1 MGHQPSSGQPYVD
14 PGNGTEFMPK
24 GEPENLSDRGAADAG
39 GGAEPDAALREFAP
53 LGKKRRLGTVKN
65 DGEKVTIPKDTQ
77 KSSYNYPPS
86 G

>member
-1 MGHQPSSGQPYVD
+1 MGHQPSSGAPYTD

-24 GEPENLSDRGAADAG
+24 GEPENLSDRGAADAAA
-39 GGAEPDAALREFAP
+39 GAEPEAALAEFAK

-65 DGEKVTIPKDTQ
+65 DGEKVTIPKDGQ
-77 KSSYNYPPS
+77 KNVYNYPPS

>member
-1 MGHQPSSGQPYVD
+1 MGHYPSSGAPYTD
-14 PGNGTEFMPK
+14 PHNGSEFSPS

-39 GGAEPDAALREFAP
+39 AGAEPDAALREFAP

-77 KSSYNYPPS
+77 KTIYNYPDS